1 MPECQAIWL
10 NTALALRK
18 GAEVKI
24 MTSEEEAFMEAQRA
38 AAASTPAKEKTD

>member
-24 MTSEEEAFMEAQRA
+24 ITPEEEAFMAAEAA
-38 AAASTPAKEKTD
+38 AAASTSAKEKTD

>member
-1 MPECQAIWL
+1 MPECQAIWM

-24 MTSEEEAFMEAQRA
+24 MTPGEEAFMASELA
-38 AAASTPAKEKTD
+38 AAASTLAKEKTD